1 MGLDGESR
9 IISPIPAPHLL
20 EMPWTFVPY
29 GLLLL
34 LKNGSTFLFQLPEQ
48 PNRVMLRAR
57 YLGCAKIEGTGCLI
71 RKAQK
76 STSVVQVQANESV
89 LAYPAV
95 VSQR

>member
-34 LKNGSTFLFQLPEQ
+34 LKNVSTFLFQLPEQ

-57 YLGCAKIEGTGCLI
+57 YLGCA
-71 RKAQK
+71 
-76 STSVVQVQANESV
+76 N
-89 LAYPAV
+89 
-95 VSQR
+95 